1 MKKQIL
7 TFLTMISVCSMAK
20 AQVIDRSSSVEKT
33 ELKQSQP
40 LTFSSIDEKNLQIE
54 KVKQLIDYRLSKGK
68 TKEEMVVYYVELKKI
83 QDALIIPKK

>member
-68 TKEEMVVYYVELKKI
+68 TKEEMVVYYVEIKKI